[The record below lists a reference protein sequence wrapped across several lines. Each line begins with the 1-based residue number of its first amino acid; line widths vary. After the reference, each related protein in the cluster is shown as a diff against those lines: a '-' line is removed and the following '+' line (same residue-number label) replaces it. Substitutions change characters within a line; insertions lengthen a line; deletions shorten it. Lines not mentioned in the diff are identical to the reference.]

1 MKKFV
6 SILLSVILV
15 AALVTS
21 VSAYSLF
28 FDGDGVRLSEP
39 EKTSEQAVKEYEEAN
54 GITVDTYRYYFQM
67 PNGSNGPLATSDVSY
82 TEINEETGESR
93 EIVVCHAGEHTPSW
107 YNNYAEAAGIYWWGS
122 GAANPSGWVGY
133 RAMVADAEHSIY
145 YVDMPTNVYTFVWNN
160 GVDGT
165 MDPNN
170 PLYYYAAQTSDV
182 ACEFPDPGEYASI
195 PEGADSF
202 DNMIIVVDPD
212 RVSINDLSHKMT
224 CGYNWYFYY
233 GDGCYGSY
241 ATDSANF
248 TDIETNCLNPDH
260 YVDGKH
266 VGFHSDET
274 PTEPPT
280 KPDPIIDGTHD
291 RGDADGDG
299 TVGIMDAT
307 RIQRYLANL
316 TDEDGIDMIAAD
328 ADLDGNVGI
337 MDATRIQRVLA
348 GLCDMDGNKVA

>member
-6 SILLSVILV
+6 SILLAVMLV
-15 AALVTS
+15 AAIVTS
-21 VSAYSLF
+21 VSAYSVYP
-28 FDGDGVRLSEP
+28 DG
-39 EKTSEQAVKEYEEAN
+39 KTSEQAVKEYEETN
-54 GITVDTYRYYFQM
+54 GVTVPTHRYYFQM

-82 TEINEETGESR
+82 LEINQETGE
-93 EIVVCHAGEHTPSW
+93 EKTIVVCHAGEHTPTW
-107 YNNYAEAAGIYWWGS
+107 YNDYTEGAGVYWWGS
-122 GAANPSGWVGY
+122 AEANPDGWAGY
-133 RAMVADAEHSIY
+133 KAMVADAEHSIY
-145 YVDMPTNVYTFVWNN
+145 YVDMPAKVVSFVWNN
-160 GVDGT
+160 GVDGGT
-165 MDPNN
+165 DPNE
-170 PLYYYAAQTSDV
+170 PIYYYAAQTSDI
-182 ACEFPDPGEYASI
+182 ACEYPDPGEFSSI

-202 DNMIIVVDPD
+202 DNMIAVVDPD
-212 RVSINDLSHKMT
+212 KVSVNDYSHKMT
-224 CGYNWYFYY
+224 CGFNWYFYY

-248 TDIETNCLNPDH
+248 TDVATNCANPDH
-260 YVDGKH
+260 FVDGKH

-274 PTEPPT
+274 PTEPGSTEPPV